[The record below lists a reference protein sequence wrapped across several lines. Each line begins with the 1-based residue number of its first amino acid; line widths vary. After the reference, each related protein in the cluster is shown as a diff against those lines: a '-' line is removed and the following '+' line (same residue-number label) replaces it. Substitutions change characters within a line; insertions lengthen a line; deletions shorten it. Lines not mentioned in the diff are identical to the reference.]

1 MRVLQAYEVLDT
13 ALGPRKDGD
22 VVPWLLLAGLHY
34 GTGEVEGTVL
44 VSSWTAFDGVFPM
57 NGTYFFQN
65 EVFEDEAKG
74 KVTVPKE
81 ALGPMHTV
89 YIGRSVEGVLRGRTR
104 EQLTDIFQQ
113 SFVCIRRF
121 RSADRRLLPLILDQP
136 KLIKYD
142 CEPSAI
148 AVDSGLQQACCPLP
162 PVDKKDHGAVVDT
175 PEMRRGLRLF
185 AIYET
190 ARGR

>member
-1 MRVLQAYEVLDT
+1 MPA
-13 ALGPRKDGD
+13 
-22 VVPWLLLAGLHY
+22 LLACSKH
-34 GTGEVEGTVL
+34 L
-44 VSSWTAFDGVFPM
+44 VS
-57 NGTYFFQN
+57 
-65 EVFEDEAKG
+65 
-74 KVTVPKE
+74 
-81 ALGPMHTV
+81 
-89 YIGRSVEGVLRGRTR
+89 GVLRGRTR

-162 PVDKKDHGAVVDT
+162 PVDKKDHRAVAYT
-175 PEMRRGLRLF
+175 PEMQRGLRLF
-185 AIYET
+185 GIYEA
-190 ARGR
+190 ARGRATEQKMVRCSERFVPLRVLRRCGGN